1 MDCKSVGNSNA
12 LSIESSRTYLQ
23 TYGTDE
29 MCLEP
34 VYAFDLSQF
43 SPPMPLVTA
52 LDEKQACDK
61 QLQTT
66 VKIARASSRPSLGG
80 SERHCMCL
88 QMIQR
93 DRPRIHRWACY
104 VIF

>member
-34 VYAFDLSQF
+34 VYAFDLSQL

-52 LDEKQACDK
+52 LDEKQVCDK
-61 QLQTT
+61 QLQR
-66 VKIARASSRPSLGG
+66 VSQALRAAANDWEDCTGLVETELG
-80 SERHCMCL
+80 R
-88 QMIQR
+88 
-93 DRPRIHRWACY
+93 
-104 VIF
+104 V